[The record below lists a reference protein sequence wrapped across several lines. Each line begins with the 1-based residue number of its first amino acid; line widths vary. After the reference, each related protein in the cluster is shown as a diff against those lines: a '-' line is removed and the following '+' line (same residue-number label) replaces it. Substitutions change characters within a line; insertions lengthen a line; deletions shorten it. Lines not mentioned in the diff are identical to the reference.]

1 MNTYKKRTSILVA
14 LCLAIGHTS
23 QCFGLDAAQS
33 DAKGLFRQPGGA
45 GTISGDEKGLFR
57 EPSEA
62 EAPNV
67 DATKIDTSKTDSTN
81 VETPSLSSIKLEG
94 SIEKRFPSPDDAFDV
109 EAEPQPSE
117 TTNKLESIIFKD
129 PDSSFDRLMK
139 KGHDD
144 LVAGALKGAEQNY
157 DLAIKELKKTGKSDL
172 RLAKARNAS
181 ANVLLRQGKVLDA
194 KTTFELALKTAE
206 NNPGNNLE
214 VAKAMA
220 GLAAVNKVNG
230 DYKKAE
236 KLYKDALAIRR
247 KMTGDNDSGMAQML
261 LDLGEVYRAQK
272 LYAEG
277 EEIYKLALDTLSKS
291 KNVPDLTKAY
301 FLDRTG
307 LFFQDQAKM
316 PEAKKC
322 FATALEI
329 KDKFSTLYTP
339 VDGHRRGLVYYRCEN
354 GVPNAARVFTR
365 GAEIEY
371 LHIKDAVA
379 VATLTPQEYGFDWQL
394 LKAEITIQNQ
404 GKKAI
409 TACGEAPT
417 FTVELPKRKVFGP
430 LDSESIARELGL
442 RGRLMFSRLLHSAD
456 FAYTSSSVNVAS
468 TSTGLTPFGAGVMNS
483 VGSWTTVTPDWGA
496 RTAARDAAFSF
507 LSQSDAE
514 TNSVLST
521 KPKTLTIGPGESAT
535 FQVFFPYEKFDAS
548 VLRFL
553 VGNAVMEFPFTNK
566 SG

>member
-1 MNTYKKRTSILVA
+1 MKTYKKRTSILVA
-14 LCLAIGHTS
+14 LCLAIGHTT
-23 QCFGLDAAQS
+23 QCFGLDDSQS
-33 DAKGLFRQPGGA
+33 DAKGLFREPPTA
-45 GTISGDEKGLFR
+45 GTIGGDDKGLYR
-57 EPSEA
+57 EQP
-62 EAPNV
+62 
-67 DATKIDTSKTDSTN
+67 KTDSTKIDSTKTDASKTDATN
-81 VETPSLSSIKLEG
+81 IETPSLSSIKLEG
-94 SIEKRFPSPDDAFDV
+94 NIEKRFPSPDDAFDV
-109 EAEPQPSE
+109 EAEPQSSE

-129 PDSSFDRLMK
+129 GDSTFDRFMK

-144 LVAGALKGAEQNY
+144 LVAGALKQAEQNY

-206 NNPGNNLE
+206 NSPGNNLE
-214 VAKAMA
+214 VGKAMA

-236 KLYKDALAIRR
+236 KLYKDAMAIRR

-272 LYAEG
+272 LYSEG
-277 EEIYKLALDTLSKS
+277 EEIYKLALDTLNKS

-322 FATALEI
+322 FAMALEI

-354 GVPNAARVFTR
+354 GVPNAARVFT
-365 GAEIEY
+365 GGSEIEY

-379 VATLTPQEYGFDWQL
+379 VATLTSQEYGFDWQL

-417 FTVELPKRKVFGP
+417 FTVELPKRKVYGP
-430 LDSESIARELGL
+430 LDSEAIARELGL

-468 TSTGLTPFGAGVMNS
+468 TTLTPFGAGVMNS
-483 VGSWTTVTPDWGA
+483 VGTWTTVTPDWGA
-496 RTAARDAAFSF
+496 RSAARDAAFSS
-507 LSQSDAE
+507 LSRSDAE

-521 KPKTLTIGPGESAT
+521 KPTTVTIGPGESAT
-535 FQVFFPYEKFDAS
+535 FQIFFPYDKFDAS

>member
-1 MNTYKKRTSILVA
+1 MKTHMKRTSILVA
-14 LCLAIGHTS
+14 LCLAIGQTT
-23 QCFGLDAAQS
+23 QCFGLDDSNS
-33 DAKGLFRQPGGA
+33 DAKGLFRQPDTA
-45 GTISGDEKGLFR
+45 GTVGGDEKGLFR
-57 EPSEA
+57 EP
-62 EAPNV
+62 PQV
-67 DATKIDTSKTDSTN
+67 DTSKNDSTKTDAVN
-81 VETPSLSSIKLEG
+81 IETPQASSVKLEG
-94 SIEKRFPSPDDAFDV
+94 NIETRFPSPDDVFDI
-109 EAEPQPSE
+109 EAEPQPSD
-117 TTNKLESIIFKD
+117 TSSKLESIIFKD
-129 PDSSFDRLMK
+129 GDSTFDRYMK
-139 KGHDD
+139 KGYDD
-144 LVAGALKGAEQNY
+144 LVAGALKQSEQNY

-206 NNPGNNLE
+206 NNPGNNVE
-214 VAKAMA
+214 VAKSMA

-230 DYKKAE
+230 DFKKAE
-236 KLYKDALAIRR
+236 KLYKEALAIRR

-272 LYAEG
+272 LYSEG
-277 EEIYKLALDTLSKS
+277 EEIFKLALDTLNKS

-307 LFFQDQAKM
+307 LFFHDQAKM

-322 FATALEI
+322 FAMALEI
-329 KDKFSTLYTP
+329 KDKFTTLYTP
-339 VDGHRRGLVYYRCEN
+339 VEGHRRGLVYYRCEN
-354 GVPNAARVFTR
+354 GVPNAARVFS
-365 GAEIEY
+365 GGSEIEY

-379 VATLTPQEYGFDWQL
+379 VATLSAQEYGFDWQL

-430 LDSESIARELGL
+430 LDSESIARQLGI

-456 FAYTSSSVNVAS
+456 FAYTSSSVRVANTS
-468 TSTGLTPFGAGVMNS
+468 TSITPFGAGVMNS
-483 VGSWTTVTPDWGA
+483 VGSWTTVTPDWNA
-496 RTAARDAAFSF
+496 RTAARDAAFSS
-507 LSQSDAE
+507 LSRSDAE

-521 KPKTLTIGPGESAT
+521 KPTTTTIGPGESAT
-535 FQVFFPYEKFDAS
+535 FQVFFPYEKFDTS